1 MAAAKGLAT
10 VRPNTLLLTPARALP
25 STRTLTPTLTL
36 ALALTRHDPQEPQ
49 HWQQS
54 PPSADAAFVQHLARR
69 KLAAAAA
76 AVAAAEAAAAAADAT
91 VVEEEE
97 EEEAVAAEEEA
108 VAAEAAV
115 ADAFDGLP
123 LLQAAKLHT
132 T

>member
-1 MAAAKGLAT
+1 MAAAEGLAA
-10 VRPNTLLLTPARALP
+10 VRPNTLPLTPARALP
-25 STRTLTPTLTL
+25 STRTLTPILTQ
-36 ALALTRHDPQEPQ
+36 ALTLTRHDPQEPQ

-76 AVAAAEAAAAAADAT
+76 AVAAAEVAAAAADAT
-91 VVEEEE
+91 VVEEE